1 MCVDRWVGEDA
12 GCIDSGAL
20 LSRKTECHNASHSNK
35 DEREMTVLSEPE
47 RERQRPHGITC
58 MENMK
63 HDARQHIYRT
73 QTDRQTRPVVAKGGG
88 AGKGRSRGLGLAEA
102 NCYIC
107 KEKQHSPAVEGTT
120 LSTLSQT
127 ITGQM

>member
-73 QTDRQTRPVVAKGGG
+73 QTDRQTRPAVAKGEG
-88 AGKGRSRGLGLAEA
+88 SRGGGRILTP
-102 NCYIC
+102 
-107 KEKQHSPAVEGTT
+107 HSSDQSAPAITQLLLL
-120 LSTLSQT
+120 LSA
-127 ITGQM
+127 G